1 MEIKN
6 ILWPTDLSHHSAKAL
21 PHVNE
26 VSKKFGSTV
35 HLLYV
40 VDDIRRFDHFY
51 GDAPEGLLKG
61 LQEAEFK
68 SAEKLMQHVC
78 EKDLDSCPA
87 YVRHLR
93 KGDPAQEILKLAEE
107 ENVDMIIM
115 ATQGAGASEDHRLY
129 FGSVAEKVSRQ
140 AKIPVLAVSAT
151 D

>member
-1 MEIKN
+1 MEIKT
-6 ILWPTDLSHHSAKAL
+6 ILWPTDLSKRSAKAL
-21 PHVNE
+21 AHVNE

-68 SAEKLMQHVC
+68 SAEKLMQHLC
-78 EKDLDSCPA
+78 EKELDSCPA
-87 YVRHLR
+87 YIRHIK

-107 ENVDMIIM
+107 VKADMIIM

-129 FGSVAEKVSRQ
+129 YGSVAEKVSKQ
-140 AKIPVLAVSAT
+140 AKVPVLAVSAA